1 MSETFTYDSLFAG
14 HVQPV
19 VVGTETIT
27 GGNFSRGTVLGY
39 ITADDKCTISDSALD
54 PADGSEKIYAI
65 LADDTD
71 ASQADKLA
79 TVYYTGEFNT
89 NKLTFGGTDTAETR
103 KVEARNVG
111 IFFKPAVP
119 A

>member
-1 MSETFTYDSLFAG
+1 MSEQFTYDALFAG

-27 GGNFSRGTVLGY
+27 GGNYARGTVLGI
-39 ITADDKCTISDSALD
+39 ITADGKCTISNSTAEN
-54 PADGSEKIYAI
+54 GSEEIYAV

-71 ASQADKLA
+71 ASGGDKTA
-79 TVYYTGEFNT
+79 TVYYTGEFNI
-89 NKLTFGGTDTAETR
+89 NKLTFGGSDTAATR
-103 KVEARNVG
+103 KVEARKVG